1 MKTKNLTV
9 VTCSKDRHENLN
21 NLVDDAQKIN
31 GFNKHIIIDWS
42 SKTKIDNLDIV
53 NNNIEIFEVDNESS
67 WWLTRAYNTAFNLV
81 ETKYILKI
89 DADIKINTEKIN
101 KIQLEKY
108 DLIIFREKGNNYDCS
123 QIINYS

>member
-53 NNNIEIFEVDNESS
+53 NNNIEIFEVDNRVS
-67 WWLTRAYNTAFNLV
+67 WWLTRAYA
-81 ETKYILKI
+81 
-89 DADIKINTEKIN
+89 TES
-101 KIQLEKY
+101 
-108 DLIIFREKGNNYDCS
+108 C
-123 QIINYS
+123 